1 MSTGQTLFLAF
12 NAMCRFVYALV
23 LALFIG
29 GNTRASNADSAVLH
43 AHVLALA
50 GTPGQYRNGQ
60 DTATLNRAAAYI
72 YDQMRTFCDSVEIQ
86 PYSLQVGKRYA
97 NLIASFGPKYA
108 PRIIVGAHYDVC
120 GNQMG
125 ADDNASGVAGLLE
138 LGRLL
143 KGEPTQDWKYR
154 IDLVAYTLEEPPYFR
169 TPAMGSAVHASWLA
183 DNNIPVRG
191 MISLEMIGYFKDA
204 KHTQHYPIGL
214 LKLFYG
220 SRGNYITVIHK
231 MHKGAFVRSFQRAF
245 KRPHLVRTKKFGA
258 PRSLTGIDFSD
269 HLNYWDR
276 DWAALMITDTSFFRN
291 ANYHES
297 GDTPDTLD
305 YARLAAVVE
314 QTFRALLSQ
323 VQ

>member
-1 MSTGQTLFLAF
+1 MRCLACTLLLILSTVGPAK
-12 NAMCRFVYALV
+12 
-23 LALFIG
+23 
-29 GNTRASNADSAVLH
+29 ASNADSTALH
-43 AHVLALA
+43 AHVQALA
-50 GTPGQYRNGQ
+50 GTPGQYRNGK
-60 DTATLNRAAAYI
+60 DTATLNKAAAYI
-72 YDQMRTFCDSVEIQ
+72 YDQMRTFRDSVEIQ
-86 PYSLQVGKRYA
+86 PYSLQDGKRYA
-97 NLIASFGPKYA
+97 NLIASFGPKNA

-143 KGEPTQDWKYR
+143 REEDTQGWKYR

-169 TPAMGSAVHASWLA
+169 TPAMGSAVHASYLA
-183 DNNIPVRG
+183 ENKIPVRG

-204 KHTQHYPIGL
+204 KHTQHYPVGL

-220 SRGNYITVIHK
+220 TRGNYITVIHK
-231 MHKGAFVRSFQRAF
+231 VHKGSFVRSFQRAF

-258 PRSLTGIDFSD
+258 PRSLAGIDFSD

-276 DWAALMITDTSFFRN
+276 NWPALMITDTSFFRN

-305 YARLAAVVE
+305 YTRLAAVVE